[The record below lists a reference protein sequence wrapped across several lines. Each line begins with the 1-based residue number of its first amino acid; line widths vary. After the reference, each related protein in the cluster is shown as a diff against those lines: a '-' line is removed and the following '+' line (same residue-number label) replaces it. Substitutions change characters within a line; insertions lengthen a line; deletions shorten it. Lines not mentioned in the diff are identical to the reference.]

1 MGACSSFASA
11 SMNVVLIGYRCTGK
25 TTIGRL
31 LAEKLGWPLVDT
43 DSLIQQQAGKS
54 IKEIV
59 AAGGWPEFRRQE
71 CEVIADVAARDRQV
85 ISAGGGAVL
94 DERNSRALRASGQV
108 VLLTALPETIWER
121 MKADPKTLAERPN
134 LTDSGGIAEVRKVLA
149 DRHAA
154 YQAARHH
161 EVPTDRL
168 SPDEAI
174 ARILAWLKEA
184 GRLRE
189 C

>member
-1 MGACSSFASA
+1 
-11 SMNVVLIGYRCTGK
+11 MNIVLIGYRCTGK

-31 LAEKLGWPLVDT
+31 VAEKLGWPLVDT
-43 DSLIQQQAGKS
+43 DTLIQQRAGKS

-71 CEVIADVAARDRQV
+71 REVIADVAARDRQV
-85 ISAGGGAVL
+85 ISAGGGAIL
-94 DERNSRALRASGQV
+94 DESNAKALRATGRV
-108 VLLTALPETIWER
+108 VLLTASPETIWER

-149 DRHAA
+149 DRQAA

-161 EVPTDRL
+161 EVPTDRF
-168 SPDEAI
+168 SPDEAV
-174 ARILAWLKEA
+174 AGILAWLGDQ
-184 GRLRE
+184 GRQ
-189 C
+189 

>member
-1 MGACSSFASA
+1 
-11 SMNVVLIGYRCTGK
+11 MNVVLIGYRCTGK

-43 DSLIQQQAGKS
+43 DTLIQQRAGKS

-59 AAGGWPEFRRQE
+59 AAGGWPEFRRLE
-71 CEVIADVAARDRQV
+71 REVIADVAAGGRQV

-94 DERNSRALRASGQV
+94 DENNTKALRASGRV
-108 VLLTALPETIWER
+108 VLLTASPETIWQR

-149 DRHAA
+149 DRRAA
-154 YQAARHH
+154 YQAACHH
-161 EVPTDRL
+161 EVPTDRFT
-168 SPDEAI
+168 PDEAV
-174 ARILAWLKEA
+174 ADILAWLSDRGK
-184 GRLRE
+184 
-189 C
+189 